1 MPDTQ
6 FTTIVLIITALSS
19 AAMIIYH
26 HIGYPLILRWTHKQR
41 PITTIAAYQ
50 RHYTCTLID
59 DALPTI
65 TILVPAYNEQQW
77 IADKIRNL
85 AMLDYPAHR
94 FQVVIACDGCTDN
107 TVAIAMKTTKEAE
120 CQHLRIKIINDSQN
134 RGKVA
139 VINHVMTHLTS
150 ELIAL
155 SDVSALISIDA
166 LLIAA
171 ERFKE
176 PTIGVLNGHYRLLSP
191 GSNGEAAYWHYQ
203 SKLKASEAALG
214 STLGAHG
221 AFYLF
226 RRTLFEP
233 LATDTINDDF
243 ILPMQIVAAGYRA
256 EYENSINA
264 LELEQADDSQDHHR
278 RRRIAAGNF
287 QQLLRLKKLLL
298 PRYGGIAFAFIS
310 GKGLRVLMPFL
321 MIATLIC
328 SLLLAFDYAFFLLLA
343 ITQVLAYLLAA
354 WEIVYKPA
362 NSHKFRQIL
371 AYIVG
376 GHMAGF
382 IGTLNYIQDGMKR
395 YVQDDMHKSSKRP
408 YKSINNGD

>member
-1 MPDTQ
+1 MPVYAMQVPPMHDMSL
-6 FTTIVLIITALSS
+6 TTLMLITTVLSS
-19 AAMIIYH
+19 AALVIYH
-26 HIGYPLILRWTHKQR
+26 HLGYPLILRWWHKQH
-41 PITTIAAYQ
+41 PITPLTAYQ
-50 RHYTCTLID
+50 RHYTCTSVD

-65 TILVPAYNEQQW
+65 TIIVPAYNEQQW

-85 AMLDYPAHR
+85 ATLDYPSHR
-94 FQVVIACDGCTDN
+94 LQIMIACDGCTDN
-107 TVAIAMKTTKEAE
+107 TVAIAMKTSKEAE
-120 CQHLRIKIINDSQN
+120 CQHLRLEIINSPQN
-134 RGKVA
+134 CGKVA
-139 VINHVMTHLTS
+139 VINQAMTNLTS

-171 ERFKE
+171 ERFKD
-176 PTIGVLNGHYRLLSP
+176 PAIGVLNGHYRLLSP
-191 GSNGEAAYWHYQ
+191 GSTGEAAYWHYQ

-233 LATDTINDDF
+233 LAADTINDDF
-243 ILPMQIVAAGYRA
+243 ILPMRIVAAGYRA
-256 EYENSINA
+256 DYEGSINA
-264 LELEQADDSQDHHR
+264 LELEQADNNQDHQR

-287 QQLLRLKKLLL
+287 QQLLRLKQLLL

-328 SLLLAFDYAFFLLLA
+328 SLLLAFDYGFFLLLA
-343 ITQVLAYLLAA
+343 IVQVLAYFLAA
-354 WEIVYKPA
+354 WEMLYKPT
-362 NSHKFRQIL
+362 NSHKVSQIL

-382 IGTLNYIQDGMKR
+382 IGTLNYILRK
-395 YVQDDMHKSSKRP
+395 HP
-408 YKSINNGD
+408 YKHINHRE